1 MLLKNKNAVV
11 TGSNKGIG
19 REILNIFSEN
29 GANIFACSRN
39 FDDDFKSHINQ
50 LEKKNGNKITP
61 IKLDFSNENQTKEA
75 ANNILSSESS
85 IDILI
90 NNAATIYTA
99 LFQMTSKKKLMEVFE
114 INFFAQTVFTQY
126 ILKSM
131 MKNKNGS
138 IVYISSSSAMD
149 GNEGRSAYAASK
161 AALISQAK
169 VLSRELGSNNI
180 RVNTIA
186 PGLTDTDMMSK
197 NTPKKIIEETI
208 LRTSLKRIG
217 KPNQIAKTALFLSS
231 DMSDYITG
239 QVIRVDGGM

>member
-99 LFQMTSKKKLMEVFE
+99 LFQMT
-114 INFFAQTVFTQY
+114 
-126 ILKSM
+126 
-131 MKNKNGS
+131 
-138 IVYISSSSAMD
+138 
-149 GNEGRSAYAASK
+149 
-161 AALISQAK
+161 
-169 VLSRELGSNNI
+169 
-180 RVNTIA
+180 
-186 PGLTDTDMMSK
+186 
-197 NTPKKIIEETI
+197 
-208 LRTSLKRIG
+208 
-217 KPNQIAKTALFLSS
+217 
-231 DMSDYITG
+231 
-239 QVIRVDGGM
+239 